1 MATGTAA
8 ASAPSFLR
16 GLIFGA
22 SLILFLTQRPPPSV
36 IGGGALA
43 PPSPA
48 APSWL
53 AAAASCGACE
63 PAGEADTVT
72 SAWTAQPWED
82 AASRAAFPF
91 AHSLLGSPRGGGV
104 RAAPNAPFFVYYNAG
119 ADFVD
124 NLILASFAHLF
135 RLLERMYGWT
145 AFAPRAGAG
154 WGALLAHSLA
164 ARGRAPDVVL
174 FMERLELAA
183 EFSRHR
189 RSEAGAAFASTQVWV
204 LLDDSHWH
212 GRSEGEASAHRA
224 ARARNL
230 GEADV
235 IVATYAYTLPKYYPG
250 LDPARVLWLPHAA
263 SPEFV
268 RPLNPRPRAAALLAG
283 ARSKWYPLRQ
293 QAAALAGARADIV
306 LHAHPGPFPAQ
317 EGGALHQ
324 QGLYVHEPALRNKAA
339 RALAREFGGHL
350 ACIADGLALWHTIA
364 KLFEIPATGCLLV
377 VDEGLAGPLAWLGF
391 APGVH
396 YVPFNASSLE
406 GVVGAV
412 LDPARRAAVDEVRRN
427 GQALV
432 LTRHLI
438 FHRAAALHEA
448 ALARA
453 LPKMPFPDAGAAY
466 DFDIQAK
473 IIEMDS

>member
-1 MATGTAA
+1 MA
-8 ASAPSFLR
+8 ASPPSFIR
-16 GLIFGA
+16 GVVFGA
-22 SLILFLTQRPPPSV
+22 CLLLFFVQRSAPPVGVS
-36 IGGGALA
+36 GGGAPRVA
-43 PPSPA
+43 AARPA
-48 APSWL
+48 RL
-53 AAAASCGACE
+53 AATVAGA
-63 PAGEADTVT
+63 PTPPQSQGDTDTVT

-91 AHSLLGSPRGGGV
+91 AHAPPPP
-104 RAAPNAPFFVYYNAG
+104 AAPNAPFFVYYSVG

-135 RLLERMYGWT
+135 RLLERIYGWT
-145 AFAPRAGAG
+145 VFTPPSPAAWRE
-154 WGALLAHSLA
+154 LLARSLA

-174 FMERLELAA
+174 FMEKLELAA
-183 EFSRHR
+183 EFSRFR
-189 RSEAGAAFASTQVWV
+189 RSAEGAAFAATQVWV

-212 GRSEGEASAHRA
+212 GRSEAEATAHRA
-224 ARARNL
+224 ARAANL
-230 GEADV
+230 AEADV
-235 IVATYAYTLPKYYPG
+235 IVATYAYTLPKYYPA

-268 RPLNPRPRAAALLAG
+268 RALNPRPRAAALLAG

-293 QAAALAGARADIV
+293 QAAALAGRRADLV

-317 EGGALHQ
+317 EGGALHA
-324 QGLYVHEPALRNKAA
+324 QGLYATEPALRNKAA
-339 RALAREFGGHL
+339 RVLAREFNGHL
-350 ACIADGLALWHTIA
+350 ACIADGLALRHTIA

-377 VDEGLAGPLAWLGF
+377 ADDGLASSLAWLGF
-391 APGVH
+391 SPGVH
-396 YVPFNASSLE
+396 YVPFNASTLE
-406 GVVGAV
+406 RVLDAV
-412 LDPARRAAVDEVRRN
+412 LDPAHRAAVDEVRRN

-473 IIEMDS
+473 IIEMDT

>member
-91 AHSLLGSPRGGGV
+91 AHAPPPP
-104 RAAPNAPFFVYYNAG
+104 AAPNAPFFVYYSVG

-135 RLLERMYGWT
+135 RLLERMYGWVVFT
-145 AFAPRAGAG
+145 PPSPAAWRE
-154 WGALLAHSLA
+154 LLARSLA

-174 FMERLELAA
+174 FMEKLELVA
-183 EFSRHR
+183 EFSRFR
-189 RSEAGAAFASTQVWV
+189 RSAEGAAFAATQVWV

-339 RALAREFGGHL
+339 RARARVWRPPRLHRRR
-350 ACIADGLALWHTIA
+350 
-364 KLFEIPATGCLLV
+364 P
-377 VDEGLAGPLAWLGF
+377 
-391 APGVH
+391 
-396 YVPFNASSLE
+396 
-406 GVVGAV
+406 GAV
-412 LDPARRAAVDEVRRN
+412 AHHRKAV
-427 GQALV
+427 
-432 LTRHLI
+432 
-438 FHRAAALHEA
+438 
-448 ALARA
+448 
-453 LPKMPFPDAGAAY
+453 
-466 DFDIQAK
+466 
-473 IIEMDS
+473 